1 MKQMT
6 KLALMGALGICLM
19 GVAAYAQN
27 TDPAQGADPGAPPR
41 GPGAFLLG
49 LLDKYDVNHDGQLD
63 ANELAAFRKDIEAGN
78 LPPPPGGRGP
88 RGPGGP
94 PPLPKD
100 ILDKYDVNHDGKLDE
115 TERAALH
122 KDIQEGKIQLPFP
135 GGRAGG
141 PGGPGFKP
149 ATAAEVIAKFD
160 ADKDGK
166 LDEAELTA
174 FLDDMKSHRPGPGR
188 RGPGGPPP
196 GDVPQQ

>member
-1 MKQMT
+1 MKQT
-6 KLALMGALGICLM
+6 AKLALLGPLGLCFM
-19 GVAAYAQN
+19 SVASYAQPADQSPG
-27 TDPAQGADPGAPPR
+27 TDPGGPPP

-63 ANELAAFRKDIEAGN
+63 ANELAAFRKDIQEGN

-94 PPLPKD
+94 PPLPKE

-122 KDIQEGKIQLPFP
+122 KDIQEGKVQLPFP
-135 GGRAGG
+135 GPG
-141 PGGPGFKP
+141 PGGPGFRP
-149 ATAAEVIAKFD
+149 FPTAADVLAKFD

-174 FLDDMKSHRPGPGR
+174 FLNDLKSHRPGPGR

-196 GDVPQQ
+196 GGAPPGQ